1 MQHSSE
7 KKILNTSTSF
17 SNSLTKNKSQNNFL
31 INKKNS
37 ILTPLMTENN
47 NSNIIQRKIYSL
59 SKTINLENLN
69 DNYINRP
76 IVNFKP
82 KMELYD
88 FKMEKLINPSK
99 LKYVVPVTQPACH
112 KMKRIVSFKNKNKN
126 NFLNSYSNDNE
137 FENYMKE
144 MKQIKMKNF
153 MTLKKRK
160 KYS

>member
-1 MQHSSE
+1 
-7 KKILNTSTSF
+7 
-17 SNSLTKNKSQNNFL
+17 
-31 INKKNS
+31 
-37 ILTPLMTENN
+37 MTENN

-88 FKMEKLINPSK
+88 FKIEKLINPSK
-99 LKYVVPVTQPACH
+99 LKYVVPISQPACH
-112 KMKRIVSFKNKNKN
+112 KFKKIISLKKKNNKN
-126 NFLNSYSNDNE
+126 NFLNSYSNNDSE

-144 MKQIKMKNF
+144 MKQIKNKKLIS
-153 MTLKKRK
+153 LKKK
-160 KYS
+160 KNSFI

>member
-1 MQHSSE
+1 MQNSSE
-7 KKILNTSTSF
+7 KKILNTSISF
-17 SNSLTKNKSQNNFL
+17 SNSLSKNKSQNNFL
-31 INKKNS
+31 INKKNRT
-37 ILTPLMTENN
+37 LTPLMTENN

>member
-1 MQHSSE
+1 
-7 KKILNTSTSF
+7 
-17 SNSLTKNKSQNNFL
+17 
-31 INKKNS
+31 
-37 ILTPLMTENN
+37 MTENN

-59 SKTINLENLN
+59 SKTIHLENLN

-88 FKMEKLINPSK
+88 FKIEKLINPSK
-99 LKYVVPVTQPACH
+99 LKYVVPISQPACH
-112 KMKRIVSFKNKNKN
+112 KFKKIISLKKKNNKNY
-126 NFLNSYSNDNE
+126 FLNSYSTDNE

-160 KYS
+160 KYI

>member
-1 MQHSSE
+1 
-7 KKILNTSTSF
+7 
-17 SNSLTKNKSQNNFL
+17 
-31 INKKNS
+31 
-37 ILTPLMTENN
+37 MTENN

-88 FKMEKLINPSK
+88 FKIEKLINPSK

-112 KMKRIVSFKNKNKN
+112 KMKRIISFKNKNKN
-126 NFLNSYSNDNE
+126 NFLNSYSTDNE

-160 KYS
+160 KYI